1 LPSSEDDIQI
11 LIGGCLK
18 NDRKAQ
24 EQLYKKFYQAMMALC
39 VRYTKD
45 KNDALEIL
53 NDGFLKVFKNIDQYD
68 AAKASLYTW
77 MRRIM
82 INTAIDFL
90 RKKQVYYDMDV
101 LLEGREEAGIEN
113 EALQK
118 MSGGELLKAIRQ
130 LPATT
135 CTVFNLYVIDG
146 FSHREIATMLE
157 ISEGTSR
164 WHLSE
169 ARRQLK
175 IIIHLMETNP

>member
-1 LPSSEDDIQI
+1 MPSSEDDIQI

-24 EQLYKKFYQAMMALC
+24 EQLYKKFYHAMMALC
-39 VRYTKD
+39 VRYAKD

-53 NDGFLKVFKNIDQYD
+53 NDGYLKVFKNMDQYD
-68 AAKASLYTW
+68 AARASLYTW

-90 RKKQVYYDMDV
+90 RKRQVYHNMDV
-101 LLEGREEAGIEN
+101 LTDMQEDAGIEN
-113 EALQK
+113 DAIQK
-118 MSGGELLKAIRQ
+118 MNGGELLKAIRQ

-146 FSHREIATMLE
+146 FSHREIAALLQ

-175 IIIHLMETNP
+175 IIIHLMENNP

>member
-1 LPSSEDDIQI
+1 
-11 LIGGCLK
+11 
-18 NDRKAQ
+18 
-24 EQLYKKFYQAMMALC
+24 MMALC
-39 VRYTKD
+39 VRYAKD

-68 AAKASLYTW
+68 AEKASLYTW
-77 MRRIM
+77 MRRII

-90 RKKQVYYDMDV
+90 RKKQAYYDMDV
-101 LLEGREEAGIEN
+101 LLDIQEGPGIEN
-113 EALQK
+113 EALFK
-118 MSGGELLKAIRQ
+118 LSGAELLKIIRQ
-130 LPATT
+130 LPAATS
-135 CTVFNLYVIDG
+135 TVFNLYVVDG
-146 FSHREIATMLE
+146 FNHREIGTMLG

>member
-1 LPSSEDDIQI
+1 MPSSEDDIQI

-24 EQLYKKFYQAMMALC
+24 EQLYKKFYHAMMALC
-39 VRYTKD
+39 VRYAKD

-53 NDGFLKVFKNIDQYD
+53 NDGYLKVFKNMDQYD
-68 AAKASLYTW
+68 AARASLYTW

-82 INTAIDFL
+82 INTTIDFL
-90 RKKQVYYDMDV
+90 RKRQVYHNMDILTDM
-101 LLEGREEAGIEN
+101 EEEAGIEN
-113 EALQK
+113 DAIQK
-118 MSGGELLKAIRQ
+118 MNGGELLKAIRQ
-130 LPATT
+130 LPTTT
-135 CTVFNLYVIDG
+135 CTVFNLYAIDG
-146 FSHREIATMLE
+146 FSHREIAALLQ

-175 IIIHLMETNP
+175 IIIHLMENNP

>member
-1 LPSSEDDIQI
+1 
-11 LIGGCLK
+11 
-18 NDRKAQ
+18 
-24 EQLYKKFYQAMMALC
+24 MMALC

>member
-1 LPSSEDDIQI
+1 

-24 EQLYKKFYQAMMALC
+24 EQLYKKFYHAMMALC

-45 KNDALEIL
+45 KNEALEIL
-53 NDGFLKVFKNIDQYD
+53 NDGFLKVFKNIGQYD
-68 AAKASLYTW
+68 VVKASLYTW
-77 MRRIM
+77 MRRII

-90 RKKQVYYDMDV
+90 RRKQVYHDMDV
-101 LLEGREEAGIEN
+101 LLNTQEEPGIEN
-113 EALQK
+113 EAVQK
-118 MSGGELLKAIRQ
+118 MSGGELLKIIRQ
-130 LPATT
+130 LPAATG
-135 CTVFNLYVIDG
+135 TVFNLYVIDG
-146 FSHREIATMLE
+146 FSHREIAAMLQ

>member
-1 LPSSEDDIQI
+1 MPSSEDDIQI

-24 EQLYKKFYQAMMALC
+24 EQLYKKFYHAMMALC

-53 NDGFLKVFKNIDQYD
+53 NDGFLKVFKNIGQYD

-77 MRRIM
+77 MRKII

-101 LLEGREEAGIEN
+101 LLDAREEAGIEN
-113 EALQK
+113 EALFK
-118 MSGGELLKAIRQ
+118 MSGEELLAAIRQ

-135 CTVFNLYVIDG
+135 CTVFNLYVIEG
-146 FSHREIATMLE
+146 FSHREIAAMLE